1 MCEHVLL
8 VKIGRE
14 LGIVGVEGLLECF
27 GGDGEGAHTSHASFV
42 R

>member
-14 LGIVGVEGLLECF
+14 LGIVGEEDLLEFF
-27 GGDGEGAHTSHASFV
+27 GGNGKGAHTSHVSFV